1 MSGPVEHLVS
11 LAVVVDG
18 VELPIQREAD
28 ISHGHPFVQVSPGS
42 LFSLRV
48 TNISRE
54 PLAYVVRI
62 DGENPNQ
69 PTRPWGTVLLPG
81 TPHVTSEWVTGVS
94 TRYDGSVV
102 TSTGPLAFS
111 SVPLV
116 EKGSRAGGASG
127 PVLSSEDEVAR
138 LGTFEVEVW
147 AVQAIAPTPV
157 AMVGGGASVGYGSVS
172 SPKTTSALVEGAS
185 KKAKFFPVS
194 TTVGAVTSRVTP
206 AHEVMGTSSYAASP
220 GPSRGVLTLLYFDR
234 AAVSVWK
241 RRAMVVDLSQAAPA
255 AAGGGAAGSG
265 ARGAGARGAGGDGGS
280 GSDVVDLTG
289 DFLDLT

>member
-1 MSGPVEHLVS
+1 MVATMRLSWTRCSHFVIS
-11 LAVVVDG
+11 LALQTRVVS
-18 VELPIQREAD
+18 I
-28 ISHGHPFVQVSPGS
+28 FSPGPHS
-42 LFSLRV
+42 QPLLPPPPSPKPQV

-62 DGENPNQ
+62 DGENPSQ

-185 KKAKFFPVS
+185 KKVRVS
-194 TTVGAVTSRVTP
+194 PCG
-206 AHEVMGTSSYAASP
+206 
-220 GPSRGVLTLLYFDR
+220 
-234 AAVSVWK
+234 
-241 RRAMVVDLSQAAPA
+241 
-255 AAGGGAAGSG
+255 
-265 ARGAGARGAGGDGGS
+265 
-280 GSDVVDLTG
+280 
-289 DFLDLT
+289 